1 MPVAR
6 RTIVILAGA
15 LTLCTTM
22 ISAHETRL
30 DDEVGGVLAATSVEV
45 SVTAAVVGGQSVPI
59 YWAAFAGLCGS
70 CLLMYAFGNVPLG
83 TALQC
88 AHVCSLMFG

>member
-1 MPVAR
+1 M
-6 RTIVILAGA
+6 LAGA

-22 ISAHETRL
+22 VSARGTGL
-30 DDEVGGVLAATSVEV
+30 DGEVGEVLAATSVEA

-70 CLLMYAFGNVPLG
+70 CLLMFAFGNVPLG

-88 AHVCSLMFG
+88 AHACSLMFG